1 MKTQKQKTG
10 QAALIAVLLMLVIM
24 LSAIFGVS
32 LVALKEAKVAEE
44 NKKSKLSF
52 FAAEAGLEDAVYRI
66 KNGKNIGSSV
76 TILLNDTSA
85 VVNISSVGLSDKEI
99 ISSGNAFGAVRAVKS
114 LLKHGVGASFNYG
127 VQVGDGGLFLENTS
141 KVIGSV
147 YSNGDID
154 GKNSSEITGD
164 AFAAGTSRIKGIN
177 NLLVIGGNASAHIIE
192 ESGIAGTASSTTEIK
207 DSTVSKNA
215 YADTITDSAIGQ
227 DAYYFTSMSG
237 STVGGFSFPGTPPP
251 ADLPSLG
258 FPISDAQIS
267 QWEASAQAGG
277 IHTSPCPYAIN
288 KEDGPITM
296 GPIKINCNL
305 TLGDDAMVIVNGP
318 IWIIGNLSMKNRA
331 QLKLNPDYGALSGV
345 VIADNPSNRTTSSK
359 ITVEN
364 NSQVLGSGL
373 VGSYLALISQNNSA
387 ELGGGEFAIHPKS
400 STGASIYYAPHGRL
414 NIENSVSLKEA
425 SAYKIHIKNTSTVTY
440 ETGLAGINFSSGPS
454 GGWDINNWQETLP
467 Q

>member
-10 QAALIAVLLMLVIM
+10 QAALIAVMLMLTIM
-24 LSAIFGVS
+24 LSAIFGAS
-32 LVALKEAKVAEE
+32 AVALKEARVSEE
-44 NKKSKLSF
+44 NKKSVSSF

-76 TILLNDTSA
+76 TILLNNASA
-85 VVNISSVGLSDKEI
+85 VTNINTIGLSAKEI
-99 ISSGNAFGAVRAVKS
+99 VSLGDSSGAVRAIKATVS
-114 LLKHGVGASFNYG
+114 NAEGVAFHYG

-177 NLLVIGGNASAHIIE
+177 NLLVIGGNARAHIIE
-192 ESGIAGTASSTTEIK
+192 ESGIAGTASSTTEIE

-267 QWEASAQAGG
+267 LWEVAAQAGG
-277 IHTSPCPYAIN
+277 VHASPCPYAIN
-288 KEDGPITM
+288 KKDGPITM

-305 TLGDDAMVIVNGP
+305 TLGDDAIVIVNGP

-364 NSQVLGSGL
+364 NSQVLGSGV

-387 ELGGGEFAIHPKS
+387 ELGGGEFAIHPKN